1 MNPHT
6 LPCGLDKKQGF
17 DPWALES
24 LRLATASSN
33 GVILV
38 KSPPLL
44 RKSRRSGGVPSR
56 RFLLEKIPYSGF
68 DSRLPHSRSFRH
80 GVVSFYGLSESAP
93 HNLDAASHG
102 RLRRGAKRLL
112 ALAVSTS
119 ADCAGQKGMRQSPF
133 KSTRRQPGKSESS
146 LPGVQKKISRRNVW
160 LM

>member
-17 DPWALES
+17 NPWALES

-38 KSPPLL
+38 KSPPFL
-44 RKSRRSGGVPSR
+44 RKSRRFGGVSITSVSSLKKFHSPGST
-56 RFLLEKIPYSGF
+56 PGF
-68 DSRLPHSRSFRH
+68 RIADVIG
-80 GVVSFYGLSESAP
+80 GVAIVASFYGLSESAP

-102 RLRRGAKRLL
+102 RLRRGAKRRL

-119 ADCAGQKGMRQSPF
+119 ADCAG
-133 KSTRRQPGKSESS
+133 
-146 LPGVQKKISRRNVW
+146 
-160 LM
+160 

>member
-1 MNPHT
+1 MP
-6 LPCGLDKKQGF
+6 PRGLDKKQGF
-17 DPWALES
+17 NPWALES
-24 LRLATASSN
+24 LRLATAPSD

-44 RKSRRSGGVPSR
+44 RKSRRPGGVSITPVSSLKK
-56 RFLLEKIPYSGF
+56 FHSPGSTPGF
-68 DSRLPHSRSFRH
+68 RIADVIG
-80 GVVSFYGLSESAP
+80 GVSIVASFYDLSESAP
-93 HNLDAASHG
+93 HNLEAASHG
-102 RLRRGAKRLL
+102 RLRRGAKRRL

-119 ADCAGQKGMRQSPF
+119 ADCAWQKGMRQSPF